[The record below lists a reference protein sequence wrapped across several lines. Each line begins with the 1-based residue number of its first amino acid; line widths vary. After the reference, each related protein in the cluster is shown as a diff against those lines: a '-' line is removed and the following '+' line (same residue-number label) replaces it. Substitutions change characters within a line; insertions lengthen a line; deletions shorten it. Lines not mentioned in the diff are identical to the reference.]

1 MVFGTC
7 SVWLAWTVLTF
18 FLYFFEGSVGV
29 GFVALHGIM
38 DSCSFALATSLAP
51 SLSPCFS
58 VEREMGGRPDG
69 WTAWFEAAKCVAVLI
84 CLMSGLGCFCSLVCL
99 GAEKIKRVEGLGLGL
114 GLGSK

>member
-38 DSCSFALATSLAP
+38 DSARLHWPLP
-51 SLSPCFS
+51 WRPLSPCFS
-58 VEREMGGRPDG
+58 VEREMDGGPDG

-99 GAEKIKRVEGLGLGL
+99 GAEKIKGLRVLDLGPA
-114 GLGSK
+114 